1 MAAEEAVAE
10 TAQVARGGLPRGV
23 HPRELDVQP
32 AHLVR
37 SHLPGARGITYLLR
51 VRRTVGPF
59 RPLRVGRRHIHHFVP
74 GIVIAFCAGAGAILT
89 RDEDLEPWLAVPFGV
104 GMGLTLDE
112 SALLLELEDVYW
124 SREGL
129 LSVQITLAVMAMLG
143 ALALGLRF
151 LRRGEQIVLEMPS
164 EGGAAPSEGGAALPR
179 AAQASGPDDLIRPM
193 EADLPRPTAP
203 ATTSQVGRRPLRGG
217 RRPLTRTRRPP
228 AGVAGARAERS
239 AAGAVRP
246 GRAASARR
254 SRGSA
259 PYGGRCLRAAGSRSL
274 AHRAWA
280 SKPLASWGSRV
291 GAALIDW
298 VVLFIPA
305 VILFFVVVAGAVG
318 ISGDDDASTGAAI
331 AAFILFAILISLVWL
346 LYAPLLMMRE
356 GEHNGQTWGSSWSAS
371 AWCVTTASG

>member
-1 MAAEEAVAE
+1 M
-10 TAQVARGGLPRGV
+10 
-23 HPRELDVQP
+23 
-32 AHLVR
+32 
-37 SHLPGARGITYLLR
+37 
-51 VRRTVGPF
+51 
-59 RPLRVGRRHIHHFVP
+59 
-74 GIVIAFCAGAGAILT
+74 IAFCAGAGAILT

-104 GMGLTLDE
+104 AMGLTLDE

-129 LSVQITLAVMAMLG
+129 LVMQSA
-143 ALALGLRF
+143 
-151 LRRGEQIVLEMPS
+151 RRDGDARS
-164 EGGAAPSEGGAALPR
+164 ARAGAALPAPRR
-179 AAQASGPDDLIRPM
+179 ANRARDAIRGRSRSIRGVTTPAAQTAQASGPDDLIRPM

-203 ATTSQVGRRPLRGG
+203 RTTSQVGRRPLRPGLQAHSTG
-217 RRPLTRTRRPP
+217 SAGPPPGLQAPGPSAPPP
-228 AGVAGARAERS
+228 APFAP
-239 AAGAVRP
+239 VRP
-246 GRAASARR
+246 Q
-254 SRGSA
+254 A
-259 PYGGRCLRAAGSRSL
+259 PGGPEGPPSYGGRCLQAAGSRSL

-280 SKPLASWGSRV
+280 GKPLASWGSRV

-318 ISGDDDASTGAAI
+318 ISGDDDASTGAAV

-356 GEHNGQTWGSSWSAS
+356 GEHNGQTWGGSWSAS